1 MKIRTVLILLIIIAL
16 LFLLMMIKMYY
27 SDQSEKENI
36 ENIDKGK
43 QKPIQQKEK
52 EINWP
57 NSYNS
62 NDNTLTTEGSL
73 QSLGEQK
80 TAVILYTTS
89 NDDDTFGK
97 SKEDFYREILDKNNE
112 YSFNN
117 FINENSYGKM
127 WLTGVV
133 TPWLF
138 IGSENP
144 FLEDIISAADPH
156 IDYSQIKRI
165 IMIRPRSSGELG
177 IGGNSFVNYATH
189 EGIQGLI
196 IVQAFYNP
204 SDGNPDYSRYQILTE
219 GYSPPYGYHLLSH
232 EFGHSLYPPPLGV
245 AHAASLSCVT
255 TPYKITNSELDSSCT
270 IGLENS
276 DQVGVGRGHYN
287 TIIKEK
293 LGWLRKNQVLEIE
306 SGESGTY
313 ILNPLETTE
322 GIKVIKI
329 PRVECSKIGDIA
341 DTCGGDGKGWYYL
354 EYRRNMGNDKSLF
367 ITGAY
372 SSVSY
377 KYDGV
382 EIRIDG
388 FLMNKT
394 ISPEIVYGTDY
405 RSSLLIDSDVN
416 DIWDNTLGV
425 GETFI
430 DPHFGTEIKVVELT
444 EENMKPIFRQLIWD
458 KI

>member
-1 MKIRTVLILLIIIAL
+1 MKIKTVLILLIIVAL
-16 LFLLMMIKMYY
+16 LLLLMMIKMYY
-27 SDQSEKENI
+27 SDQPEEKKINQE
-36 ENIDKGK
+36 E
-43 QKPIQQKEK
+43 QQPIQQREK

-57 NSYNS
+57 GSYNPQDR
-62 NDNTLTTEGSL
+62 NPTTEGSL

-80 TAVILYTTS
+80 TAVILYYTP
-89 NDDDTFGK
+89 NDNNIFGK
-97 SKEDFYREILDKNNE
+97 TNQDFYTEILDENNE

-117 FINENSYGKM
+117 FIKENSYGRM

-133 TPWLF
+133 TPWLSME
-138 IGSENP
+138 SENP
-144 FLEDIISAADPH
+144 PLEKIISAADPY

-177 IGGNSFVNYATH
+177 MGGNSFVNYTTN

-196 IVQAFYNP
+196 IVQTFYNP

-232 EFGHSLYPPPLGV
+232 EFGHSLFPPPLGV
-245 AHAASLSCVT
+245 AHAASLSCISA
-255 TPYKITNSELDSSCT
+255 PYKLTNSELDSSCI

-276 DQVGVGRGHYN
+276 DQVGIGRGHYN

-313 ILNPLETTE
+313 ILNPLETVE

-329 PRVECSKIGDIA
+329 PRVECLNTGDITDA
-341 DTCGGDGKGWYYL
+341 CGGDGKGWYYL
-354 EYRRNMGNDKSLF
+354 EYRRNIGNDKALF

-372 SSVSY
+372 SSVTY

-388 FLMNKT
+388 FLANKT
-394 ISPEIVYGTDY
+394 LSSEVVSGTDY
-405 RSSLLIDSDVN
+405 RSSFLIDSDVN
-416 DIWDNTLGV
+416 DIWDNTLSV
-425 GETFI
+425 GEKFI
-430 DPHFGTEIKVVELT
+430 DPHWGTEIKLEELT
-444 EENMKPIFRQLIWD
+444 DEIALVRVNFR
-458 KI
+458 